1 MTFSPSTDSSAESPC
16 RYAADCAPA
25 RVHVYARS
33 IATVVRVDGEIDAS
47 NAEHIAR
54 EIRRFARLKT
64 PLILDFSHLKFIA
77 IDGFRAL
84 LTVNDEHQRARMYCS
99 VVPGPAMRQLLR
111 IVTDH
116 GLTVADSVPEALQ
129 LIDDVIQARRR
140 FVFELTRQG
149 KPPQLE
155 PLTRAAGD

>member
-1 MTFSPSTDSSAESPC
+1 MTSPPSTDLSAESPC
-16 RYAADCAPA
+16 RYTANCAAA
-25 RVHVYARS
+25 RLHVYARS

-47 NAEHIAR
+47 NAEHVAR

-64 PLILDFSHLKFIA
+64 PLILDFSHLKFLA

-84 LTVNDEHQRARMYCS
+84 LAVNDEQQRARLYCS
-99 VVPGPAMRQLLR
+99 VIPGAAMRQLLR

-116 GLTVADSVPEALQ
+116 GLTLADSVPEALQ

-140 FVFELTRQG
+140 FVCDVTRER
-149 KPPQLE
+149 KSSQLE
-155 PLTRAAGD
+155 KLMRAAGD